1 MEAVINSKTMTVKEF
16 CSEYGIGMNKGYEL
30 INTKGFPMLRVGRKI
45 LIIRSKVDQWLEK
58 QVGKTF

>member
-1 MEAVINSKTMTVKEF
+1 MQIETNSKTMTVREF
-16 CSEYGIGMNKGYEL
+16 CVEYGVGINKGYEL
-30 INTKGFPMLRVGRKI
+30 INCEGFPMLRVGRKI